1 MRRPPAF
8 RARSLAL
15 PVLLAFGLA
24 ACGGQPVATRS
35 GRPSTTTAGPTSATA
50 PTRSRTSQTPAPS
63 ASPSLDADVRLPAGA
78 PTTFDHDVPAGD
90 VPIPALAPA
99 GAAVSASW
107 TAPAGAGVDALMF
120 AWTSG
125 GDPLRSGS
133 GFEIWIRSAASPAWR
148 VVYAFS
154 DRPSSG
160 VLGVRF
166 ENGDLTG
173 DGVPDALTF
182 EDTGGSGACGTWR
195 VVGLDAAGAA
205 ELFSKQ
211 TCDTDVRIV
220 NGELHVRAAVYAPG
234 DAHCCPSAYRTTTL
248 RWSGQGWD
256 VGGRTTTAA

>member
-15 PVLLAFGLA
+15 AALLAFGLT
-24 ACGGQPVATRS
+24 ACGGQPVATPS
-35 GRPSTTTAGPTSATA
+35 GRRSATTAGPTSAAVAT
-50 PTRSRTSQTPAPS
+50 PSTTSQTAAPS
-63 ASPSLDADVRLPAGA
+63 ASASLDADVRLPADA
-78 PTTFDHDVPAGD
+78 PTTFDHDAPAAD
-90 VPIPALAPA
+90 VPIRALAPA

-107 TAPAGAGVDALMF
+107 AAPTDAGVDALMF

-125 GDPLRSGS
+125 GDPLRGGS
-133 GFEIWIRSAASPAWR
+133 GFEVWIRAAASPAWR
-148 VVYAFS
+148 VAYAFS
-154 DRPSSG
+154 DGPSSG

-166 ENGDLTG
+166 ENGDVTG

-195 VVGLDAAGAA
+195 VVRLDAADAA

-211 TCDTDVRIV
+211 TCDTDIRIV
-220 NGELHVRAAVYAPG
+220 NDELRVRAAVYAPA

-256 VGGRTTTAA
+256 VVGRTTTAA